1 LCPSIVTISSG
12 VDVVWRE
19 VASSWVGAERS
30 LSRVCSVLGGGAVR
44 LAYDACM
51 YSGMPCSGLC

>member
-1 LCPSIVTISSG
+1 MEG
-12 VDVVWRE
+12 